1 MTNSELMN
9 FPSATITMEEPFS
22 TTIHISDANDETTTN
37 ILKAIALNA
46 DNYTTLG
53 VMKSYGKMQDRNHP
67 EIIKIE
73 VLVPNKVLRFTF
85 KYGTQ
90 IKTVCN
96 DEDTF
101 DFDFAIYLAYSK
113 LIYKDLCTKEGIE
126 YQAHDMKYWK
136 LWANRVKEAKKL
148 FKKQEQERIKKEKEE
163 KERAAAR
170 KRQAEKKARKKKE
183 RKEKELKALAEK
195 IKNVN

>member
-1 MTNSELMN
+1 MTNSELMY
-9 FPSATITMEEPFS
+9 FPSATIAMEEPIT
-22 TTIHISDANDETTTN
+22 TTIHISDINAETQMD
-37 ILKAIALNA
+37 ILKAITLNA
-46 DNYTTLG
+46 DNYTG
-53 VMKSYGKMQDRNHP
+53 VMKPFGRIQDKNHP

-73 VLVPNKVLRFTF
+73 ILVPDKVLRFTF

-90 IKTVCN
+90 IKTICN
-96 DEDTF
+96 DEDVF

-113 LIYKDLCTKEGIE
+113 LINSDKFTKEGIE
-126 YQAHDMKYWK
+126 HMAHEMTYQKKWVK
-136 LWANRVKEAKKL
+136 KVKEAKKL
-148 FKKQEQERIKKEKEE
+148 FKQQETERIKQEKEE

-183 RKEKELKALAEK
+183 RKERELKALAEK

>member
-9 FPSATITMEEPFS
+9 FPSATITMEKPFS

-53 VMKSYGKMQDRNHP
+53 VMKSHGKTQDRNHP

-136 LWANRVKEAKKL
+136 SWANRVKEAKKL

-163 KERAAAR
+163 KERAAIR

>member
-22 TTIHISDANDETTTN
+22 TTIHISDANDETKTN

>member
-1 MTNSELMN
+1 MITTKNMTCFDENEFKKALIRLNSGRLHDEL
-9 FPSATITMEEPFS
+9 
-22 TTIHISDANDETTTN
+22 
-37 ILKAIALNA
+37 
-46 DNYTTLG
+46 
-53 VMKSYGKMQDRNHP
+53 HP
-67 EIIKIE
+67 EIVKIE
-73 VLVPNKVLRFTF
+73 VLVPDKVLRFTF

-113 LIYKDLCTKEGIE
+113 LVNKDICTKEGIE
-126 YQAHDMKYWK
+126 YRAHHMKYWK
-136 LWANRVKEAKKL
+136 LWADKVKKAKKL
-148 FKKQEQERIKKEKEE
+148 FKQQETERIKQEKEE
-163 KERAAAR
+163 KERAAIR

-183 RKEKELKALAEK
+183 RKERELKALAEK

>member
-1 MTNSELMN
+1 MTNSELMY
-9 FPSATITMEEPFS
+9 FPSASITMEEPIS
-22 TTIHISDANDETTTN
+22 TTIHISDTVINT
-37 ILKAIALNA
+37 ALEA
-46 DNYTTLG
+46 
-53 VMKSYGKMQDRNHP
+53 MKSYERKQDRYHP

-113 LIYKDLCTKEGIE
+113 LINKDLCTKEGIE
-126 YQAHDMKYWK
+126 NQAHEMKYWK
-136 LWANRVKEAKKL
+136 HWVKKVKEAKKL
-148 FKKQEQERIKKEKEE
+148 FKQQETEKIKKEKEE
-163 KERAAAR
+163 KERATAR

-183 RKEKELKALAEK
+183 RKERELKALAEK
-195 IKNVN
+195 IKNVE

>member
-1 MTNSELMN
+1 MTNSEFRY
-9 FPSATITMEEPFS
+9 FPSTSITMEEPFS
-22 TTIHISDANDETTTN
+22 TTIHISDANTETQMD
-37 ILKAIALNA
+37 ILKTITLKA
-46 DNYTTLG
+46 DDYTG
-53 VMKSYGKMQDRNHP
+53 VMKSFGKIQDKNHP
-67 EIIKIE
+67 EIVKIE

-113 LIYKDLCTKEGIE
+113 LVNKDLCTKEGIE
-126 YQAHDMKYWK
+126 EQAHLMKYWK
-136 LWANRVKEAKKL
+136 HWVKKAKEAKKL
-148 FKKQEQERIKKEKEE
+148 FKQQETEKIKQEKEE
-163 KERAAAR
+163 KERAAIR

-183 RKEKELKALAEK
+183 RKERELKALAEK

>member
-9 FPSATITMEEPFS
+9 FPSATITMEEPVS
-22 TTIHISDANDETTTN
+22 TTIHISDAAINTA
-37 ILKAIALNA
+37 LKA
-46 DNYTTLG
+46 
-53 VMKSYGKMQDRNHP
+53 MKSYGSLQDRNHP
-67 EIIKIE
+67 EIVKIE
-73 VLVPNKVLRFTF
+73 ILVPNKVLRFTF

-113 LIYKDLCTKEGIE
+113 LVNRDLCTKEGIE
-126 YQAHDMKYWK
+126 EEAHQMKYWK
-136 LWANRVKEAKKL
+136 HWVKKVKEAKKL
-148 FKKQEQERIKKEKEE
+148 FKQQEIERIKKEKEE

-170 KRQAEKKARKKKE
+170 KRQAEKKARKKRE
-183 RKEKELKALAEK
+183 RKERELKALAEK
-195 IKNVN
+195 IKNAE

>member
-1 MTNSELMN
+1 MINSELTY
-9 FPSATITMEEPFS
+9 FPSAKITMEEPS
-22 TTIHISDANDETTTN
+22 SATLHKYAIDAENATD
-37 ILKAIALNA
+37 ILKAITLNA
-46 DNYTTLG
+46 NNYTTLG
-53 VMKSYGKMQDRNHP
+53 VMKSYGNIQDRNHP
-67 EIIKIE
+67 EIVKIE

-148 FKKQEQERIKKEKEE
+148 FKKQETERIKKEKEE

-170 KRQAEKKARKKKE
+170 KRQAEKKVRKKKE
-183 RKEKELKALAEK
+183 RKEREFKALAEK

>member
-9 FPSATITMEEPFS
+9 FPSATITMEKPVS
-22 TTIHISDANDETTTN
+22 TTIHANVMTATDV
-37 ILKAIALNA
+37 LKAIALNA

-53 VMKSYGKMQDRNHP
+53 VMKSYGNIQDRNHP

-113 LIYKDLCTKEGIE
+113 LVNKDLCTKEGIE
-126 YQAHDMKYWK
+126 HQAHEMKYWK
-136 LWANRVKEAKKL
+136 HWVNKVKKAKKL
-148 FKKQEQERIKKEKEE
+148 FKQQEIERIKKEKEE
-163 KERAAAR
+163 KERAAIR

-183 RKEKELKALAEK
+183 RKERELKALAEK

>member
-1 MTNSELMN
+1 MTNSELMH
-9 FPSATITMEEPFS
+9 FPSTSTSITMEEPVS
-22 TTIHISDANDETTTN
+22 TTIHISDETIN
-37 ILKAIALNA
+37 
-46 DNYTTLG
+46 TTLEI
-53 VMKSYGKMQDRNHP
+53 MKSYGKNLDKSHP
-67 EIIKIE
+67 KIVKIE

-90 IKTVCN
+90 IKTICN

-113 LIYKDLCTKEGIE
+113 LVNKDICTKEGIE
-126 YQAHDMKYWK
+126 NQAHEMKYWK
-136 LWANRVKEAKKL
+136 HWVKKAKEAKKL
-148 FKKQEQERIKKEKEE
+148 FKQQETEKIKKEKEE

-183 RKEKELKALAEK
+183 RKERELKALAEK

>member
-22 TTIHISDANDETTTN
+22 TTIHISDVNDETRDS

-46 DNYTTLG
+46 DNYTTLEG
-53 VMKSYGKMQDRNHP
+53 MKFYGKIQDRKRP

-148 FKKQEQERIKKEKEE
+148 FKKQEAERIKKEKEE
-163 KERAAAR
+163 KERAAIR

>member
-1 MTNSELMN
+1 MTNSELMY

-22 TTIHISDANDETTTN
+22 TTIHINDANAETQMD
-37 ILKAIALNA
+37 ILKAITLNA
-46 DNYTTLG
+46 DNYTG
-53 VMKSYGKMQDRNHP
+53 GMKSFGRLHDKLNP
-67 EIIKIE
+67 EIVKIE
-73 VLVPNKVLRFTF
+73 VLVPDKVLRFTF

-113 LIYKDLCTKEGIE
+113 LVNKDICTKEGIE
-126 YQAHDMKYWK
+126 YRAHYMKYWK
-136 LWANRVKEAKKL
+136 LWADKVKKAKKL
-148 FKKQEQERIKKEKEE
+148 FKQQETEKIKQEKEE
-163 KERAAAR
+163 KERAAIR

-195 IKNVN
+195 IKNVE

>member
-1 MTNSELMN
+1 MTNSELMY
-9 FPSATITMEEPFS
+9 FPSATITMEKPIS
-22 TTIHISDANDETTTN
+22 TTIHINDIKNEDISKAILHAND
-37 ILKAIALNA
+37 
-46 DNYTTLG
+46 YTTFN
-53 VMKSYGKMQDRNHP
+53 VMKSYGKLQDQNHP
-67 EIIKIE
+67 EIVKIE

-113 LIYKDLCTKEGIE
+113 LVNSNNFTKEGIE
-126 YQAHDMKYWK
+126 YKAHEMKYWK
-136 LWANRVKEAKKL
+136 LWNNKVKKAKKL
-148 FKKQEQERIKKEKEE
+148 FKQQETERIKQEKEE

-183 RKEKELKALAEK
+183 RKERELKALAEK
-195 IKNVN
+195 IKNVE

>member
-9 FPSATITMEEPFS
+9 FPSTTITMEKPFS
-22 TTIHISDANDETTTN
+22 TTIHRDVTNDETTTS

-53 VMKSYGKMQDRNHP
+53 VMKSYGKIQDRNHP

-148 FKKQEQERIKKEKEE
+148 FKKQEAERIKKEKEE

-195 IKNVN
+195 IKNVK

>member
-1 MTNSELMN
+1 MTNSELMY
-9 FPSATITMEEPFS
+9 FPSATITMEEPLS
-22 TTIHISDANDETTTN
+22 TTIHISDANAETQMD
-37 ILKAIALNA
+37 ILKAITFNA
-46 DNYTTLG
+46 NNYTE
-53 VMKSYGKMQDRNHP
+53 VMKPFERTQQDKIHP

-90 IKTVCN
+90 IKTICN

-113 LIYKDLCTKEGIE
+113 LVNKDLCTKEGIE
-126 YQAHDMKYWK
+126 EQAHLMKYWK
-136 LWANRVKEAKKL
+136 HWVKKAKEAKKL
-148 FKKQEQERIKKEKEE
+148 FKQQETERIKKEKEE
-163 KERAAAR
+163 KERAAIR

-183 RKEKELKALAEK
+183 RKERELKALAEK
-195 IKNVN
+195 IKNVE

>member
-9 FPSATITMEEPFS
+9 FPSATTTMEKPVS
-22 TTIHISDANDETTTN
+22 TTIHANVMTATDV
-37 ILKAIALNA
+37 LKAIALNA

-53 VMKSYGKMQDRNHP
+53 VMKSYGNIQDRNHP

-148 FKKQEQERIKKEKEE
+148 FKKQEAERIKKEKEE
-163 KERAAAR
+163 KERAAIR

-183 RKEKELKALAEK
+183 RKERELKALAEK